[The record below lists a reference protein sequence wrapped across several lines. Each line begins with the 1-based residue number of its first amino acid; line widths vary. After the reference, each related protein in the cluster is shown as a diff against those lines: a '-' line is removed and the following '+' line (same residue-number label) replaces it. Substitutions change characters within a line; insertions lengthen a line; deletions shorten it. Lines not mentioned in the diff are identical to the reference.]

1 MWLQRNG
8 KTCTSGLVMAGN
20 WAKNVWKNEE
30 KERGLQYGKEIWQ
43 KWIRPFVLPAVNV
56 KMFVPKG
63 QSACLKGC
71 LRR

>member
-30 KERGLQYGKEIWQ
+30 KERGLQYGKEIG
-43 KWIRPFVLPAVNV
+43 KSGSDRL
-56 KMFVPKG
+56 
-63 QSACLKGC
+63 CC
-71 LRR
+71 LR